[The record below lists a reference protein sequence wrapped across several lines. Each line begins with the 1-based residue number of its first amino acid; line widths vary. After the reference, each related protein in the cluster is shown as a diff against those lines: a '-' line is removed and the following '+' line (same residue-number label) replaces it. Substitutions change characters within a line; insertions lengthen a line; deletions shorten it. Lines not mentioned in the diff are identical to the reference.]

1 LSCLQQ
7 VPDRG
12 RIIIV
17 NFEMGGSS
25 VPPEM
30 AKARRLCVVLQNNKS
45 RRGRLVTVV
54 PLSKTEPSPAMPYH
68 HVMDHRSFRD
78 LPISFGQGVT
88 RWAKCDYI
96 ATVSLD
102 RCVDPSHRENFSD
115 RRYVK
120 VKAIAADILAIEKC
134 VLWALGIDPNK
145 HAEALNG
152 EIEPPA
158 KDV

>member
-1 LSCLQQ
+1 
-7 VPDRG
+7 
-12 RIIIV
+12 
-17 NFEMGGSS
+17 
-25 VPPEM
+25 M

-134 VLWALGIDPNK
+134 VLWALGIDTNK